1 MTLLKPAW
9 PASPPT
15 TTTMATLSA
24 VPAAKDDWHDR
35 WLREMNKEYT
45 RRLSMARTTF
55 VGRCSRSDRNTATEM
70 SSCKMSGNAPV
81 YRSIKIHGG
90 SSGGSVGGHINVVP
104 LPASR
109 RSSDRR
115 SSGRQSAQWLP
126 TNDEVDEEWKRSCP
140 PLLQRQIAFM
150 R

>member
-1 MTLLKPAW
+1 
-9 PASPPT
+9 
-15 TTTMATLSA
+15 MATLSA
-24 VPAAKDDWHDR
+24 VPAAKDEWHDR

-55 VGRCSRSDRNTATEM
+55 VERCSRSDRNTATEM
-70 SSCKMSGNAPV
+70 PSCEESGNAPV
-81 YRSIKIHGG
+81 YRSIKIGG
-90 SSGGSVGGHINVVP
+90 SSGGSVGGHNVVP

-109 RSSDRR
+109 RSSDRH
-115 SSGRQSAQWLP
+115 SSSRQSATQWLP

-140 PLLQRQIAFM
+140 PLLQRQVAFM

>member
-1 MTLLKPAW
+1 MTLFKPAW

-70 SSCKMSGNAPV
+70 PSCKMSGNAPV
-81 YRSIKIHGG
+81 YRSIKIGG
-90 SSGGSVGGHINVVP
+90 SSGGSVDGHKSP

>member
-1 MTLLKPAW
+1 
-9 PASPPT
+9 
-15 TTTMATLSA
+15 MATLSA

-45 RRLSMARTTF
+45 RRLSTAKTAF
-55 VGRCSRSDRNTATEM
+55 VDRCSRTSGRSTATEE
-70 SSCKMSGNAPV
+70 SGCEASGNAPV
-81 YRSIKIHGG
+81 YRSIKLGG
-90 SSGGSVGGHINVVP
+90 SSVGSVGGHMVVP

-109 RSSDRR
+109 RSSGRR
-115 SSGRQSAQWLP
+115 SSGRESATQWLP
-126 TNDEVDEEWKRSCP
+126 TNAEVDEEWKRSCP